1 MQEFLVTLNIM
12 LPLLIML
19 GIGWLLRRIG
29 WMTEPVTQGMNKLV
43 FRLFLPVLLF
53 NNVRTLDVANA
64 PGLSFAA

>member
-29 WMTEPVTQGMNKLV
+29 WMT
-43 FRLFLPVLLF
+43 
-53 NNVRTLDVANA
+53 
-64 PGLSFAA
+64 